1 MRRSACRYAARSA
14 RSRRTSA
21 SRRCTSPTIR
31 RKRSRCPTAW
41 PSCATAACSRWRRPR
56 RSTSDPRPASWRPSS
71 GPTTSFRAW
80 SRSARVPTRSCRR
93 RSVPCAPVR
102 RRSWR
107 PVPRACSPCARRT
120 SRWTAPA
127 RTSSRGGCGWAP
139 ISGTRFATTAGRRR
153 GWCSRGASENRGIT
167 RGCPG
172 GGAGGARFPPR
183 VPPSCA
189 GAGEGGGPKGVV
201 LGAGTVAA
209 TSVLGFAIALLLVR
223 YDFPGRGLFGY
234 LTLIPIISPPLV
246 GVLGFTFIMGKAGT
260 VNILLED
267 WFGLAKPINFVYGVH
282 GVLLVETLHL
292 FPMITLNVVDAL
304 SKIDPS
310 LEEAAESVGA
320 RGWRKLRTITLPLT
334 TPGYVA
340 GALLVFIW
348 TFSDFE
354 TPLVLG
360 VHDLLAS
367 QAYLNIVQFVDR
379 RLFRMGLVISALM
392 VALAVVFLVA
402 ARRYVA
408 IKDYSSLSY
417 SRVARRRLGPLGA
430 TAAVTFLSA
439 VMAFSFIPYLGVAL
453 ASVGKGWSMT
463 PFPVRYT
470 WLFFERVIVETPK
483 YIVNSLLYSVL
494 AVVICIVVGVPI
506 AWILARTRLPGR
518 DTLDGLNTLILAVP
532 GTAIGIAYIRAFHV
546 ELPWLGVPL
555 TSLWII
561 LPIVLAVRRLP
572 YTVRGSYASLLLV
585 HRSMEEAAA
594 SVGAGRL
601 RSFRDVTLSL
611 MWRGILV
618 GSLFSFM
625 TSLQEASAVLFLSLG
640 GWETITVGIFSFYI
654 AGSANEAA
662 ALGVILIVVA
672 AVSVTVINRAAGT
685 RMGGMFG

>member
-1 MRRSACRYAARSA
+1 MTSA
-14 RSRRTSA
+14 RA
-21 SRRCTSPTIR
+21 E
-31 RKRSRCPTAW
+31 A
-41 PSCATAACSRWRRPR
+41 RPR
-56 RSTSDPRPASWRPSS
+56 A
-71 GPTTSFRAW
+71 
-80 SRSARVPTRSCRR
+80 
-93 RSVPCAPVR
+93 
-102 RRSWR
+102 
-107 PVPRACSPCARRT
+107 
-120 SRWTAPA
+120 
-127 RTSSRGGCGWAP
+127 
-139 ISGTRFATTAGRRR
+139 
-153 GWCSRGASENRGIT
+153 
-167 RGCPG
+167 
-172 GGAGGARFPPR
+172 GAGGAWWPALGIAAIWIFLGVFLVYPLARIFYDAF
-183 VPPSCA
+183 SDDA
-189 GAGEGGGPKGVV
+189 GRLTVRHFVDFATDGFYRRSLWNSLV
-201 LGAGTVAA
+201 LGLGTVAA
-209 TSVLGFAIALLLVR
+209 TSVLGFAIAMLLVR
-223 YDFPGRGLFGY
+223 YDFVGRSLFSN
-234 LTLIPIISPPLV
+234 LTLIPIVAPPLV
-246 GVLGFTFIMGKAGT
+246 GVLGFTFILGRAGT
-260 VNILLED
+260 VNVLLMD
-267 WFGLAKPINFVYGVH
+267 WFDLLTPINFVYGVH

-304 SKIDPS
+304 AKIDPA

-320 RGWRKLRTITLPLT
+320 RGWKKLVTITLPLT

-348 TFSDFE
+348 TFSDFA

-379 RLFRMGLVISALM
+379 RLFRMGIVISALM

-417 SRVARRRLGPLGA
+417 SKIGRRRLAPLGQA
-430 TAAVTFLSA
+430 SAIAFLSI
-439 VMAFSFIPYLGVAL
+439 VMLLSFIPYLGVVL
-453 ASVGKGWSMT
+453 ASVGKGWSLT
-463 PFPVRYT
+463 PFPLRYT
-470 WLFFERVIVETPK
+470 LGYFERVIVETPK
-483 YIVNSLLYSVL
+483 YIVNSFLYSGL
-494 AVVICIVVGVPI
+494 AVVLCVALGVPI

-518 DTLDGLNTLILAVP
+518 DTLDGLNTLILAIP
-532 GTAIGIAYIRAFHV
+532 GTAIGIAYIRAFHFD
-546 ELPWLGVPL
+546 LPFVGRPL

-561 LPIVLAVRRLP
+561 LPMVLAIRRLP

-594 SVGAGRL
+594 SVGARGF
-601 RSFRDVTLSL
+601 RSFSDVTLPL
-611 MWRGILV
+611 IWRGVLV

-672 AVSVTVINRAAGT
+672 AISVAVINRVAGA

>member
-1 MRRSACRYAARSA
+1 MTSA
-14 RSRRTSA
+14 RA
-21 SRRCTSPTIR
+21 E
-31 RKRSRCPTAW
+31 A
-41 PSCATAACSRWRRPR
+41 RPR
-56 RSTSDPRPASWRPSS
+56 A
-71 GPTTSFRAW
+71 
-80 SRSARVPTRSCRR
+80 
-93 RSVPCAPVR
+93 
-102 RRSWR
+102 
-107 PVPRACSPCARRT
+107 
-120 SRWTAPA
+120 
-127 RTSSRGGCGWAP
+127 
-139 ISGTRFATTAGRRR
+139 
-153 GWCSRGASENRGIT
+153 
-167 RGCPG
+167 
-172 GGAGGARFPPR
+172 GAGGAWWPALGIAAIWIFLGVFLVYPLARIFYDAF
-183 VPPSCA
+183 SDDA
-189 GAGEGGGPKGVV
+189 GRLTVRHFVDFATDGFYRRSLWNSLV
-201 LGAGTVAA
+201 LGLGTVAA
-209 TSVLGFAIALLLVR
+209 TSVLGFAIAMLLVR
-223 YDFPGRGLFGY
+223 YDFVGRSLFSN
-234 LTLIPIISPPLV
+234 LTLIPIVAPPLV
-246 GVLGFTFIMGKAGT
+246 GVLGFTFILGRAGT
-260 VNILLED
+260 VNVLLMD
-267 WFGLAKPINFVYGVH
+267 WFDLLTPINFVYGVH

-304 SKIDPS
+304 AKIDPA

-334 TPGYVA
+334 TPGYAA

-348 TFSDFE
+348 TFSDFA

-360 VHDLLAS
+360 VHDLLAA

-379 RLFRMGLVISALM
+379 RLFRMGIVISALM
-392 VALAVVFLVA
+392 VVLALLFLVA

-417 SRVARRRLGPLGA
+417 SKIARRRLGPLGA
-430 TAAVTFLSA
+430 AGAVTFLSA

-494 AVVICIVVGVPI
+494 AVLLCIAVGVPI

-594 SVGAGRL
+594 SVGATGV
-601 RSFRDVTLSL
+601 RSFRDVTLPL
-611 MWRGILV
+611 IWRGVLV

-640 GWETITVGIFSFYI
+640 GWETIPVGIFAFYI

-662 ALGVILIVVA
+662 ALGVILIAVA
-672 AVSVTVINRAAGT
+672 AASVLAINRLAGA
-685 RMGGMFG
+685 RMGSMFG

>member
-1 MRRSACRYAARSA
+1 MAPRGAAGGPAGARGVSRVGHTRAARRVKRDRALPALGIALIWAFLAVFLVYPLLRVFYDAFSDEAGRLTLENFAAFGADAFYRRSLWNSLL
-14 RSRRTSA
+14 
-21 SRRCTSPTIR
+21 
-31 RKRSRCPTAW
+31 
-41 PSCATAACSRWRRPR
+41 
-56 RSTSDPRPASWRPSS
+56 
-71 GPTTSFRAW
+71 
-80 SRSARVPTRSCRR
+80 
-93 RSVPCAPVR
+93 
-102 RRSWR
+102 
-107 PVPRACSPCARRT
+107 
-120 SRWTAPA
+120 
-127 RTSSRGGCGWAP
+127 
-139 ISGTRFATTAGRRR
+139 
-153 GWCSRGASENRGIT
+153 
-167 RGCPG
+167 
-172 GGAGGARFPPR
+172 
-183 VPPSCA
+183 
-189 GAGEGGGPKGVV
+189 

-223 YDFPGRGLFGY
+223 YDFPGRGLFGF

-260 VNILLED
+260 VNMVLED

-320 RGWRKLRTITLPLT
+320 RGWRKLSTITLPLT

-348 TFSDFE
+348 TFSDFA

-417 SRVARRRLGPLGA
+417 SRVPRRRLGPLGA
-430 TAAVTFLSA
+430 TAAVTFL
-439 VMAFSFIPYLGVAL
+439 
-453 ASVGKGWSMT
+453 
-463 PFPVRYT
+463 
-470 WLFFERVIVETPK
+470 ERVIVETPK
-483 YIVNSLLYSVL
+483 YIVNSFLYAGL
-494 AVVICIVVGVPI
+494 AVLLCIVIGVPI
-506 AWILARTRLPGR
+506 AWVLARTRLPGR

-555 TSLWII
+555 TSFWII

-594 SVGAGRL
+594 SVGARGL
-601 RSFRDVTLSL
+601 RSFGDITLPL
-611 MWRGILV
+611 IWRGVLV

-640 GWETITVGIFSFYI
+640 GWETIPVGIFAFYI

-672 AVSVTVINRAAGT
+672 AVSVLAINRVAGA

>member
-1 MRRSACRYAARSA
+1 MNDGAVAATPGRRITASVLPALAVALIWSFLAIFLVYPLLRIFYDAFSDDAGRLTLQNFLTFAGDGFYRRSLWNSLL
-14 RSRRTSA
+14 
-21 SRRCTSPTIR
+21 
-31 RKRSRCPTAW
+31 
-41 PSCATAACSRWRRPR
+41 
-56 RSTSDPRPASWRPSS
+56 
-71 GPTTSFRAW
+71 
-80 SRSARVPTRSCRR
+80 
-93 RSVPCAPVR
+93 
-102 RRSWR
+102 
-107 PVPRACSPCARRT
+107 
-120 SRWTAPA
+120 
-127 RTSSRGGCGWAP
+127 
-139 ISGTRFATTAGRRR
+139 
-153 GWCSRGASENRGIT
+153 
-167 RGCPG
+167 
-172 GGAGGARFPPR
+172 
-183 VPPSCA
+183 
-189 GAGEGGGPKGVV
+189 
-201 LGAGTVAA
+201 LGLGTVAA

-223 YDFPGRGLFGY
+223 YDFPGRNLFGY
-234 LTLIPIISPPLV
+234 LTLIPIVSPPLV

-260 VNILLED
+260 VNVLLED
-267 WFGLAKPINFVYGVH
+267 WFGLANPINFVYGLH
-282 GVLLVETLHL
+282 GVLLVETFHL

-304 SKIDPS
+304 GRIDPS

-320 RGWRKLRTITLPLT
+320 RGWRKLSTITVPLT

-348 TFSDFE
+348 TFSDFA

-392 VALAVVFLVA
+392 VALAIVFLVA

-417 SRVARRRLGPLGA
+417 SRVPRRRLRPLAAAG
-430 TAAVTFLSA
+430 AVTFLSA
-439 VMAFSFIPYLGVAL
+439 VMLFSFVPYLGVGL

-463 PFPVRYT
+463 AFPERYT
-470 WLFFERVIVETPK
+470 GLFFERIVVETPK
-483 YIVNSLLYSVL
+483 YIVNSFLYSTL
-494 AVVICIVVGVPI
+494 AVLLCIVVGVPI

-518 DTLDGLNTLILAVP
+518 DVLDGLNTLILAVP
-532 GTAIGIAYIRAFHV
+532 GTAIGIAYVRAFHV
-546 ELPWLGVPL
+546 ELPWLATPL

-594 SVGAGRL
+594 SVGARGL
-601 RSFRDVTLSL
+601 RSFGDVTLPL
-611 MWRGILV
+611 IWRGVLV
-618 GSLFSFM
+618 GSLFSFV

-640 GWETITVGIFSFYI
+640 GWETIPVGIFSFYI

-662 ALGVILIVVA
+662 ALGVILIAVA
-672 AVSVTVINRAAGT
+672 AASVVVINRVAGA

>member
-1 MRRSACRYAARSA
+1 MPEARAAA
-14 RSRRTSA
+14 LA
-21 SRRCTSPTIR
+21 S
-31 RKRSRCPTAW
+31 
-41 PSCATAACSRWRRPR
+41 
-56 RSTSDPRPASWRPSS
+56 RPASAALPALGVALIWAFLGVFLVYPLLRIFYDAFSDEAGRLTLANFIEFAS
-71 GPTTSFRAW
+71 DHFY
-80 SRSARVPTRSCRR
+80 R
-93 RSVPCAPVR
+93 RSLVN
-102 RRSWR
+102 SLLL
-107 PVPRACSPCARRT
+107 
-120 SRWTAPA
+120 
-127 RTSSRGGCGWAP
+127 
-139 ISGTRFATTAGRRR
+139 
-153 GWCSRGASENRGIT
+153 GI
-167 RGCPG
+167 
-172 GGAGGARFPPR
+172 
-183 VPPSCA
+183 
-189 GAGEGGGPKGVV
+189 
-201 LGAGTVAA
+201 GTVIA
-209 TSVLGFAIALLLVR
+209 TSVLGFVIAFLLVR

-246 GVLGFTFIMGKAGT
+246 GVLGFTFIMGRAGT
-260 VNILLED
+260 VNVLLED
-267 WFGLAKPINFVYGVH
+267 WLGLVKPINFVYGVH

-304 SKIDPS
+304 GRIDPA

-348 TFSDFE
+348 TFSDFA

-379 RLFRMGLVISALM
+379 RLFRMGIVISALM
-392 VALAVVFLVA
+392 VVLAIVFLVA

-417 SRVARRRLGPLGA
+417 SRIARRRLSPLGA
-430 TAAVTFLSA
+430 VGAVAFLSS
-439 VMAFSFIPYLGVAL
+439 VMLLSFVPYLGVAL
-453 ASVGKGWSMT
+453 ASVGKGWSLT
-463 PFPVRYT
+463 PVPLQYT
-470 WLFFERVIVETPK
+470 TMFFERVIVETPK
-483 YIVNSLLYSVL
+483 YIVNSFLYSGL
-494 AVVICIVVGVPI
+494 AVVLCVVLGVPI

-518 DTLDGLNTLILAVP
+518 DTLDGLNTLILAIP
-532 GTAIGIAYIRAFHV
+532 GTAIGIAYVRAFHA
-546 ELPWLGVPL
+546 EIPWLDVRL

-561 LPIVLAVRRLP
+561 VPLVLAVRRLP

-594 SVGAGRL
+594 SVGATGA
-601 RSFRDVTLSL
+601 RSFRDVTLPL
-611 MWRGILV
+611 VWRGVLV

-640 GWETITVGIFSFYI
+640 GWETIPVGIFAFYI

-672 AVSVTVINRAAGT
+672 AVSVIAINRIAGT

>member
-1 MRRSACRYAARSA
+1 MTQSQVHLAPSRADRLLPALGVGVIWLFLLLFLVYPLMRILYDAF
-14 RSRRTSA
+14 
-21 SRRCTSPTIR
+21 
-31 RKRSRCPTAW
+31 
-41 PSCATAACSRWRRPR
+41 
-56 RSTSDPRPASWRPSS
+56 SDD
-71 GPTTSFRAW
+71 
-80 SRSARVPTRSCRR
+80 
-93 RSVPCAPVR
+93 
-102 RRSWR
+102 
-107 PVPRACSPCARRT
+107 
-120 SRWTAPA
+120 
-127 RTSSRGGCGWAP
+127 
-139 ISGTRFATTAGRRR
+139 AGRLTLTNFV
-153 GWCSRGASENRGIT
+153 EF
-167 RGCPG
+167 
-172 GGAGGARFPPR
+172 ARDPYYVR
-183 VPPSCA
+183 SLVNSLL
-189 GAGEGGGPKGVV
+189 
-201 LGAGTVAA
+201 LGLGTVAA
-209 TSVLGFAIALLLVR
+209 TSVLGFAVAFLLVR
-223 YDFPGRGLFGY
+223 YDFVGRNLFSY

-246 GVLGFTFIMGKAGT
+246 GVLGFTFIMGRAGT
-260 VNILLED
+260 VNVLLED
-267 WFGLAKPINFVYGVH
+267 WFGLAKPLNFVYGLH

-304 SKIDPS
+304 AKIDPA

-320 RGWRKLRTITLPLT
+320 RGWKKLVTITLPLT

-348 TFSDFE
+348 TFSDFA

-379 RLFRMGLVISALM
+379 RLFRMGIVISALM

-417 SRVARRRLGPLGA
+417 SKIARRRLSPLRQ
-430 TAAVTFLSA
+430 AAALAFLSF
-439 VMAFSFIPYLGVAL
+439 VMLLSFIPYLGVGL
-453 ASVGKGWSMT
+453 ASVGKGWSLT
-463 PFPVRYT
+463 PFPLRYT
-470 WLFFERVIVETPK
+470 LGYFERVIVETPK
-483 YIVNSLLYSVL
+483 YIVNTFLYSTL
-494 AVVICIVVGVPI
+494 AVLLCVAIGVPI

-518 DTLDGLNTLILAVP
+518 DTLDGLNTLILAIP
-532 GTAIGIAYIRAFHV
+532 GTAIGIAYIRAFHFD
-546 ELPWLGVPL
+546 LPLVGRGL

-561 LPIVLAVRRLP
+561 LPLVLAIRRLP

-594 SVGAGRL
+594 SVGASGF
-601 RSFRDVTLSL
+601 RSFSDVTLPL
-611 MWRGILV
+611 IWRGVLV

-672 AVSVTVINRAAGT
+672 AVSVTLINRIAGT